1 MLDTANIMTVA
12 ATELKYISLL
22 LDKKFRG
29 RGKCQVTN
37 DETDAYFKFDNYW
50 INNIRL
56 KSKGFDAKET
66 IIYVDFSYP
75 KFFNDN
81 NVELIKTEAERTKV
95 NKELLKLI
103 QEFSNDKTLKMQHL
117 FYLRVDVAQQFE
129 DIFED
134 YHQAFALAYQTFVES
149 MGIENKSSKKYL
161 QIAGNKDYTT
171 GFTYRYSDYKI
182 TVYNKTAESN
192 KKKYIPGKKSIIR
205 VEQVFTP
212 RVFKKRVSKIEPVMK
227 LNEFTMAKLKREY
240 ASFLEEKLWDK
251 LNLVLENQSKELEE
265 RLIKILKKP
274 KPPLRAEIKDMQNY
288 ILDFEMV
295 KNIIKNSDI
304 DVTERMKYNYVKWAK
319 ESLVDTEQNGSTKTK
334 FFNNF
339 IRLEKLLFNITGIKT
354 NIEFIQGIPK
364 IDSLKY

>member
-22 LDKKFRG
+22 LDKKFKG
-29 RGKCQVTN
+29 KGKCQVTN
-37 DETDAYFKFDNYW
+37 DDTEAYLKFDNYW

-75 KFFNDN
+75 KFFNN
-81 NVELIKTEAERTKV
+81 SNVELIKTEIERDEV
-95 NKELLKLI
+95 NRELLKII

-134 YHQAFALAYQTFVES
+134 YHQVFALVYQTFVES
-149 MGIENKSSKKYL
+149 MGKENKSSKKYL

-182 TVYNKTAESN
+182 TVYNKTAENN
-192 KKKYIPGKKSIIR
+192 KKKYIPGRKSIIR

-212 RVFKKRVSKIEPVMK
+212 RVFKKRVSKKEPVMK
-227 LNEFTMAKLKREY
+227 LNEFTMSKLKKEY
-240 ASFLEEKLWDK
+240 AHFLEERLWDK
-251 LNLVLENQSKELEE
+251 LNLVLENQSSELKK
-265 RLIKILKKP
+265 RLLEILKKP
-274 KPPLRAEIKDMQNY
+274 NPPLKSEIKDMQSY
-288 ILDFEMV
+288 ILDFEII
-295 KNIIKNSDI
+295 KNIIKNNDI
-304 DVTERMKYNYVKWAK
+304 NCKKRMKYYYIDWAK
-319 ESLVDTEQNGSTKTK
+319 NSLIDTEKNGSTKTK

-339 IRLEKLLFNITGIKT
+339 SRLEKLLSNMTGIKT
-354 NIEFIQGIPK
+354 RIEFIQEIPK